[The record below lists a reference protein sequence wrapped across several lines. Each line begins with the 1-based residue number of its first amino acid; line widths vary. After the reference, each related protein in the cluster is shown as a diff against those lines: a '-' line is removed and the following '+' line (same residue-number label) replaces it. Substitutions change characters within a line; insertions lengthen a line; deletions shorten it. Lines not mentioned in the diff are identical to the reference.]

1 MQSQIDKLG
10 KVSITIDKNYWDIRK
25 DYDRL
30 TVVEKEGTFGTYIS
44 RKPVPAGTSLDN
56 REFWIP
62 FSSLKEELLIDY
74 NKFINKYKDQLDSY
88 DKAIKEFEDKKKE
101 VENSLNELK
110 NDLTEIDRLKDYIEK
125 MTHPIVKLTQDEY
138 DNLDEKIDVILYA
151 VD

>member
-62 FSSLKEELLIDY
+62 FSSLKEKILIDY

-88 DKAIKEFEDKKKE
+88 DKAIKDFEDKKKE

-110 NDLTEIDRLKDYIEK
+110 NDLKEIDRLKDYIEK

-138 DNLDEKIDVILYA
+138 DNLDEKVDVILYA